1 MIKNLIGII
10 LFLSI
15 ATTAISET
23 IAPSPAE
30 LKTAIKLAEQG
41 DAEANFALGGVYY
54 FGLGVQ
60 QDYAK
65 AIEWYKKAAAQDH
78 AGAQF
83 ALGGV
88 YNFGLG
94 VRQDYA
100 KAIEWYEKAAA
111 QDHADAQFFLGIMY
125 DEGLGV
131 RQNLATA
138 KEWFGKACDNGNQN
152 GCDSYRRINMN
163 H

>member
-41 DAEANFALGGVYY
+41 NAEAQFNLGLMYY
-54 FGLGVQ
+54 FGQ
-60 QDYAK
+60 
-65 AIEWYKKAAAQDH
+65 E
-78 AGAQF
+78 
-83 ALGGV
+83 
-88 YNFGLG
+88 

-100 KAIEWYEKAAA
+100 KAAEWFEKAAA
-111 QDHADAQFFLGIMY
+111 QDVADAQFNLGFMY
-125 DEGLGV
+125 YNGKGV
-131 RQNLATA
+131 RQVNHP
-138 KEWFGKACDNGNQN
+138 GNRG
-152 GCDSYRRINMN
+152 GCLVKVKQVPQPVLQVVDSNALRLRPAGYPRSIPADAGG
-163 H
+163 

>member
-15 ATTAISET
+15 ATTATSET

-30 LKTAIKLAEQG
+30 LKTAIKLAKQG
-41 DAEANFALGGVYY
+41 NAEAQFNLGWMYYNGYGVR
-54 FGLGVQ
+54 
-60 QDYAK
+60 QDHAK
-65 AIEWYKKAAAQDH
+65 AAKWLEKAAAQND
-78 AGAQF
+78 ASAQF
-83 ALGGV
+83 LLGGM
-88 YNFGLG
+88 YKFGDG

-100 KAIEWYEKAAA
+100 KAIEWFEKAAA
-111 QDHADAQFFLGIMY
+111 QDHANAQFFLGKMY
-125 DEGLGV
+125 NLGQGV
-131 RQNLATA
+131 RQNLDTA
-138 KEWFGKACDNGNQN
+138 KEWFGKACDNGDQN